1 MTKVPLR
8 VEGDL
13 RHVARRW
20 GVGQGPTKTARPGTK
35 ATDQRLRAVRRSGAR
50 SAFRPITQLLWRRL
64 TSGLVRRGV
73 PGHPVR
79 ARQLSELAGRRRRR
93 GVLHMRANDSP
104 AYRYRVDIR
113 SSYRL
118 SAYRAAAR
126 APRTEVT
133 VQQETR
139 LQEPDSQESPGRSEC
154 PRFPLVDHD
163 LEFRGPRYRHF
174 VTIQS
179 AKMTESDRM
188 RAGGERADGMGNHD
202 RPLRRAG

>member
-20 GVGQGPTKTARPGTK
+20 GPNQDRSTRHQGDGPETTSRPPVGGPLRLPADHSAAVAKSDIRARTP
-35 ATDQRLRAVRRSGAR
+35 
-50 SAFRPITQLLWRRL
+50 
-64 TSGLVRRGV
+64 GV

-79 ARQLSELAGRRRRR
+79 ARQLSELAGRRRGR
-93 GVLHMRANDSP
+93 GVLHMRANDSA

-118 SAYRAAAR
+118 SAYRAAVR
-126 APRTEVT
+126 ASRTEVT
-133 VQQETR
+133 VQPEIR

-179 AKMTESDRM
+179 AKTTETDRM
-188 RAGGERADGMGNHD
+188 GTGGERADGMGDHD